1 MRWTLLPVA
10 ALVLFLPSLAV
21 AQPDL
26 AALQQSYRS
35 VLDQQRRAS
44 QLVAQL
50 DQDLQQAVGTI
61 TARASLD
68 QRRKLVSL
76 DTRDR
81 ELFALDLAINT
92 GLQQVYTGA
101 NALGTPEAGELLVQA
116 ALTHWTVL
124 VRRAAMQSFH
134 TEVEGLVDDP
144 DCAGDVIGDELLQR
158 YFDALFDKTAAGPG
172 RAITALTAIARQTAC
187 IGTQQSALLASNLV
201 TSYDALMRFLR
212 LNGLYDVGP
221 FVAQA
226 AAQPLLLFFDVEKHR
241 GPRSPLTRW
250 FIENR
255 LTLLNAIAAG
265 RHAPLWHGLWLYDR
279 RSGHMLG
286 YRPTATPRDENDV
299 DLARFYGSLANR
311 QNLGDFSCGLS
322 EMVER
327 GADALGYFCAGSLCK
342 AQQTATAGER
352 GRPADGQP
360 GGRGRSPLSEEFGT
374 TMCRR
379 PGAGGGAGDGG
390 AGRGGSICG
399 QGLAL
404 GGSTRAASTV
414 RCLSQ
419 QVVRPGTEG
428 FRCLA
433 EATGLCSNPVDRLTK
448 DLQDSLFAGVKP
460 GSKCEIG
467 QGKGP
472 VTDDELP
479 PLPQP
484 KKPDLED
491 LRGRQIAAED
501 ALIKAMKDVSDLKRD
516 LKDEQAKDK
525 ASRDADKVKQLK
537 DSIKKA
543 QEEQKEADR
552 KAVAA
557 KAAADAAAAKAKK
570 EEEAAKKKKAEEE
583 KKKKAEEEKKKN
595 EAKKKPGGKGTPAC
609 PPGTPD
615 CGDNS
620 CTAMADQMGR
630 AMACAARAL
639 NPAERDPMRTSS
651 GGCNPTVCDPVDPTG
666 SGPATARCLATMAPE
681 TAVVTDRQCWAVDC
695 ARQHAATTQGCCG
708 RTVAPGREA
717 GVGSPGAAMC
727 ASILCSE
734 DSVPTAGP
742 FGCECRQRG
751 GTPTGGF
758 TPRPPGSFD
767 LSRPSAF
774 LDTNTRSRG
783 ETGLRPG
790 GPPEP

>member
-1 MRWTLLPVA
+1 M
-10 ALVLFLPSLAV
+10 
-21 AQPDL
+21 
-26 AALQQSYRS
+26 
-35 VLDQQRRAS
+35 
-44 QLVAQL
+44 
-50 DQDLQQAVGTI
+50 
-61 TARASLD
+61 
-68 QRRKLVSL
+68 
-76 DTRDR
+76 
-81 ELFALDLAINT
+81 
-92 GLQQVYTGA
+92 
-101 NALGTPEAGELLVQA
+101 
-116 ALTHWTVL
+116 
-124 VRRAAMQSFH
+124 
-134 TEVEGLVDDP
+134 
-144 DCAGDVIGDELLQR
+144 
-158 YFDALFDKTAAGPG
+158 
-172 RAITALTAIARQTAC
+172 TAIARQTAC

-651 GGCNPTVCDPVDPTG
+651 GGCNPTVSDPVDPTG